1 MPAGFGCCSVACLSC
16 GNMTL
21 VKPWVYRMHT
31 QTEFLALLQQK
42 AFQSFQRIGVA
53 IQGDGHWQDELIAS
67 FYQTHQQLRWFCV
80 GEWALGDA
88 FSVSSKQGHMLL
100 GRECDVLVYD
110 ARNHFDANSFSAA
123 LGSLVGGG
131 ILIVAIS
138 DIEPSNYAHRWM
150 ATQWQKLYVLEQHQA
165 LPELASF
172 EPTSKISQ
180 YAQQAQA
187 VAAIEKV
194 VTGHRKRPL
203 VLTADRGRGKSS
215 ALGIACANLLQN
227 KPLHVLVT
235 APSIKA
241 VEPVFLH
248 AQRVLLK
255 GQRVRK
261 DRFIAGEGSI
271 QFIAPDELLAS
282 LPECDLLLVDEAA
295 AIPVPMLQQITA
307 HYHRLVFSS
316 TIHGY
321 EGCGRGFTLKFFD
334 WLKKQR
340 SGMKSCHLQQPIRWS
355 ESDFLESWLYQ
366 AFVLDAE
373 LTDSSLVASAKTRL
387 EKIAKHELVSNPSLL
402 RECFALLV
410 NAHYQTSP
418 NDLIHLL
425 QDDCSSIYVARSENK
440 IVGVIMTVEEGR
452 LDDTII
458 SDIQLG
464 RRRPPGHLTPITII
478 NQLGMPDVGK
488 LSTARIM
495 RIAVHPE
502 LQNKGLGKRMLSQLE
517 QSLPS
522 HVNYLSTSFGLTDE
536 LLRFWNSVGYQ
547 PIRLGT
553 MRDAASGC
561 YSLLMA
567 RQVAN
572 KPQTWINNAELILR
586 EFLSLSA
593 DQVYSKL
600 EPRLYRSLLNAP
612 RMGVA
617 LHPCQLT
624 LIRNYA
630 LGGGSYESVFVWL
643 KQWLLKNG
651 LVAVSDLMICKL
663 FLNYDW
669 ESCAKQFKMT
679 GRKKVEQE
687 IRNEVQLLL
696 KQFTL

>member
-1 MPAGFGCCSVACLSC
+1 
-16 GNMTL
+16 
-21 VKPWVYRMHT
+21 MHT

-42 AFQSFQRIGVA
+42 AFQSFQRVGVA
-53 IQGDGHWQDELIAS
+53 IQGDGDWQNELIAS
-67 FYQTHQQLRWFCV
+67 FYQAHQELRWFCV
-80 GEWALGDA
+80 GEWSLGDA

-110 ARNHFDANSFSAA
+110 ARKNFDANSFSAA

-131 ILIVAIS
+131 ILIVAT
-138 DIEPSNYAHRWM
+138 DNVELSNCAQQWM
-150 ATQWQKLYVLEQHQA
+150 ASQWQKLLVIEQHQPV
-165 LPELASF
+165 PELPSF
-172 EPTSKISQ
+172 EPSSK
-180 YAQQAQA
+180 AQRYTQQEQA

-215 ALGIACANLLQN
+215 ALGIACANLLQT
-227 KPLHVLVT
+227 KPLRVLVT

-248 AQRVLLK
+248 AERILPS
-255 GQRVRK
+255 GQRIGK
-261 DRFIAGEGSI
+261 DRFEAGQGSI

-295 AIPVPMLQQITA
+295 AIPVPMLQQMTA
-307 HYHRLVFSS
+307 HFHRLVFSS

-321 EGCGRGFTLKFFD
+321 EGCGRGFTLKFVD
-334 WLKKQR
+334 WLRKQR
-340 SGMKSCHLQQPIRWS
+340 AGMKTCHLKQPIRWS
-355 ESDFLESWLYQ
+355 EGDILESWLYQ

-373 LTDSSLVASAKTRL
+373 LMAPPSVVAQEFLLK
-387 EKIAKHELVSNPSLL
+387 KIAKHELVSNPSLL
-402 RECFALLV
+402 RDCFALLV

-418 NDLIHLL
+418 NDLLHLL
-425 QDDCSSIYVARSENK
+425 QDECSSIYVATSEKK
-440 IVGVIMTVEEGR
+440 IVGVVMTVEEGS
-452 LDDTII
+452 LDETII

-464 RRRPPGHLTPITII
+464 RRRPPGHLAPVTII
-478 NQLGMPDVGK
+478 NQLGMPDVGR
-488 LSTARIM
+488 LSTLRIM

-502 LQNKGLGKRMLSQLE
+502 LQNKGLGKRILTQLE

-547 PIRLGT
+547 TIRLGT

-561 YSLLMA
+561 YSLLMV
-567 RQVAN
+567 RQLAN
-572 KPQTWINNAELILR
+572 KPLKWIDEAELLLC
-586 EFLSLSA
+586 EFMSMSA
-593 DQVYSKL
+593 NLVYSKL
-600 EPRLYRSLLNAP
+600 EPSLYRSLLSAP
-612 RMGVA
+612 RMEIV

-651 LVAVSDLMICKL
+651 LVSVSDLMICKL
-663 FLNYDW
+663 FLNHDW
-669 ESCAKQFKMT
+669 ESCAKQFKLT
-679 GRKKVEQE
+679 GRKQVEQE
-687 IRNEVQLLL
+687 IRREVQLLL
-696 KQFTL
+696 KEFTL